1 LFSDDSPLKEHKIKK
16 GVVKRIAAEYYDD
29 LPYHTSWVKVIWDF
43 IFDKNMGP
51 HSRGVGYLKEE
62 KTSIS
67 KNGHPR
73 G

>member
-1 LFSDDSPLKEHKIKK
+1 
-16 GVVKRIAAEYYDD
+16 VKRIAAEYYDD
-29 LPYHTSWVKVIWDF
+29 LPYHTSWVKVIWNF

-67 KNGHPR
+67 KNGHLLKKES
-73 G
+73 